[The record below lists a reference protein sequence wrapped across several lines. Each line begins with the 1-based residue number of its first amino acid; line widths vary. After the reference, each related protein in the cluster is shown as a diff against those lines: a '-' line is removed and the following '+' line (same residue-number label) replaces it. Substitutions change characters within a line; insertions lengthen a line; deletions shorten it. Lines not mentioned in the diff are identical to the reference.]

1 MKVAFELA
9 FLKSTVGSSKLV
21 VVSLAAVF
29 SVVKQCS
36 SMTSLKVAARETSKL
51 AVRFEWVISHHYLM
65 AQIVAIMVTVEQTS
79 VSTVRFFTM
88 VDLG

>member
-21 VVSLAAVF
+21 VVSLAAVL

-36 SMTSLKVAARETSKL
+36 SVTTLKMAARETSKL
-51 AVRFEWVISHHYLM
+51 AVRYE
-65 AQIVAIMVTVEQTS
+65 
-79 VSTVRFFTM
+79 
-88 VDLG
+88 